1 MRYYSQYDD
10 LVGIIDEYKIGWT
23 APKSGGILSFK
34 NFWIKLLSIWLK
46 NLKMAK
52 MEKILPIYI
61 INFNFE
67 NKNKQIKEEKIE
79 KRKV

>member
-23 APKSGGILSFK
+23 APKLGGILSFK

>member
-1 MRYYSQYDD
+1 
-10 LVGIIDEYKIGWT
+10 
-23 APKSGGILSFK
+23 
-34 NFWIKLLSIWLK
+34 
-46 NLKMAK
+46 MAK